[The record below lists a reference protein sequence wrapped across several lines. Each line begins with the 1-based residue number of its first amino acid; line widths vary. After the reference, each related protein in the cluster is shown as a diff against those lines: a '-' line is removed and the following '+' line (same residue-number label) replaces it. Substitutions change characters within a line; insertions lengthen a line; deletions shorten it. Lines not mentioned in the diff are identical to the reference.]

1 MFLSTFSG
9 EDSYNGLRR
18 LFVCVL
24 FSRADENME
33 EAVALHYM
41 SVNYY
46 YLLHLYGYQV
56 QSSMN
61 KRRRR
66 RWWMTTIHR
75 NRTITGMERLL
86 SELTA
91 ESGIEFPGFLRM
103 STSDFEILL
112 QKLAPLITKKDT
124 KFRKAIPAK
133 VRLAITL
140 RYLATGDDFRSLHYL
155 FKISHQLISK
165 IVHEV
170 CASILIVLKDEV
182 MMPSNEEEWLQK
194 ETEFHDI
201 FPHCIGSIDGKH
213 VQILSPI
220 HSGTEFYNY
229 KHTFSI
235 VLMALVDKKYRF
247 LYADVGCQGR
257 ISDGGVF
264 RNTALFEIL
273 ERNALKIPAPS
284 VLPGTDF
291 IMPFVFVAD
300 NAFPL
305 QTHIMKPYPGDHP
318 EGSIKRKFNTQL
330 SKARIVVENVF
341 GIMSAVFRVL
351 RKPIALQPDRASNV
365 VMSCILLHNFLRNS
379 SSSTNIY
386 IYHQV
391 LRTLLQMDK

>member
-1 MFLSTFSG
+1 MDHSNGGATLAGEDSCRVGAKNIVYRAYTMFLSTFSG

-24 FSRADENME
+24 FSRAEENME

-56 QSSMN
+56 QSNMN
-61 KRRRR
+61 KRRRS

-182 MMPSNEEEWLQK
+182 MVRKIQYF
-194 ETEFHDI
+194 T
-201 FPHCIGSIDGKH
+201 
-213 VQILSPI
+213 
-220 HSGTEFYNY
+220 HS
-229 KHTFSI
+229 
-235 VLMALVDKKYRF
+235 
-247 LYADVGCQGR
+247 
-257 ISDGGVF
+257 
-264 RNTALFEIL
+264 
-273 ERNALKIPAPS
+273 S
-284 VLPGTDF
+284 VYFTKCL
-291 IMPFVFVAD
+291 
-300 NAFPL
+300 
-305 QTHIMKPYPGDHP
+305 
-318 EGSIKRKFNTQL
+318 
-330 SKARIVVENVF
+330 
-341 GIMSAVFRVL
+341 
-351 RKPIALQPDRASNV
+351 
-365 VMSCILLHNFLRNS
+365 
-379 SSSTNIY
+379 
-386 IYHQV
+386 
-391 LRTLLQMDK
+391 